1 MERFTAFC
9 TFRYKVLVHP
19 ARSAM
24 SDVIALQLVTA
35 QNGDPV
41 KQATITD
48 EFMLAS
54 ITYYADIYSLDL
66 CRTL

>member
-1 MERFTAFC
+1 
-9 TFRYKVLVHP
+9 
-19 ARSAM
+19 M